1 MLAKDGELWQGE
13 VGSAGP
19 QRAEINWQRAGFPC
33 GLLGAG
39 NWGEELELVARIQM
53 LGEVCRGSLI
63 F

>member
-39 NWGEELELVARIQM
+39 NWGEELELVAHI
-53 LGEVCRGSLI
+53 
-63 F
+63 